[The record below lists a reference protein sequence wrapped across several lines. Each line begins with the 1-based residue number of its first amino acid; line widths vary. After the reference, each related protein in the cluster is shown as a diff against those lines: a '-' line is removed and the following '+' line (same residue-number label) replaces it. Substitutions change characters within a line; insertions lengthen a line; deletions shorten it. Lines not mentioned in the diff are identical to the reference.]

1 MDRSEALGK
10 EPVGKLLWDFS
21 LPAIVGMLVNALY
34 NVVDSI
40 FVGNGVGQIGLTA
53 VTIAYPIMLVMMGFG
68 MLIGVGASSLV
79 SIRLGQ
85 QNKEAAEKILGNS
98 LTLLFII
105 AAVFTT
111 VLMLFLDPIL
121 RALGA
126 EGEVLG
132 YARDFTHII
141 VIGSISLYLG
151 FGLNNIIRSEGNPRI
166 AMFTM
171 LISAILNIVLNPLLI
186 LGVGLG
192 IKGSALATVI
202 SQTVSAIW
210 VLAYFFSRKSILKI
224 KTENLRLSGPVVGE
238 IIKIG
243 ISPFLMQIAASV
255 VSLLFNVS
263 LIRYGGDL
271 AVAAYGIAGRVG
283 MLILMPI
290 FGINQGVQ
298 PIIGYNYGARHYARV
313 IEAVKKATFAGSV
326 FSVLGFVFIQVC
338 DVYIVRL
345 FNSNPEL
352 VSLGSY
358 AIRIVLLMLP
368 LIGFQVVG
376 ASYFQA
382 VGQAGKAAFLSM
394 SRQVILLIPLILIL
408 PQFFGLGGVWA
419 ASPVADLVSAMI
431 TGGYLWSE
439 MKRLRRNIVS

>member
-141 VIGSISLYLG
+141 AIGSISLYLG

>member
-210 VLAYFFSRKSILKI
+210 VVAYFFSRKSILKI

>member
-1 MDRSEALGK
+1 
-10 EPVGKLLWDFS
+10 
-21 LPAIVGMLVNALY
+21 
-34 NVVDSI
+34 
-40 FVGNGVGQIGLTA
+40 
-53 VTIAYPIMLVMMGFG
+53 
-68 MLIGVGASSLV
+68 
-79 SIRLGQ
+79 
-85 QNKEAAEKILGNS
+85 
-98 LTLLFII
+98 
-105 AAVFTT
+105 
-111 VLMLFLDPIL
+111 
-121 RALGA
+121 
-126 EGEVLG
+126 
-132 YARDFTHII
+132 
-141 VIGSISLYLG
+141 
-151 FGLNNIIRSEGNPRI
+151 
-166 AMFTM
+166 
-171 LISAILNIVLNPLLI
+171 
-186 LGVGLG
+186 
-192 IKGSALATVI
+192 
-202 SQTVSAIW
+202 
-210 VLAYFFSRKSILKI
+210 
-224 KTENLRLSGPVVGE
+224 
-238 IIKIG
+238 
-243 ISPFLMQIAASV
+243 
-255 VSLLFNVS
+255 
-263 LIRYGGDL
+263 
-271 AVAAYGIAGRVG
+271 